1 MHVATICC
9 DIGLKNDQA
18 TVVCLEGVHLMEEES
33 LCCEH
38 SYTAQIWQNRLKA
51 QETHSKMDHSNLFFF
66 FFGGFFICIILF
78 TVKHILLAEIHLL

>member
-1 MHVATICC
+1 MHIATICC

-51 QETHSKMDHSNLFFF
+51 QETHSKMDHSNFFF
-66 FFGGFFICIILF
+66 FLVASLYVLF
-78 TVKHILLAEIHLL
+78 SLQSNIYS

>member
-66 FFGGFFICIILF
+66 FLVASLYVLF
-78 TVKHILLAEIHLL
+78 SLQSNIYS

>member
-1 MHVATICC
+1 MHIATICR

-51 QETHSKMDHSNLFFF
+51 QETHSEMDHSNLFFF
-66 FFGGFFICIILF
+66 FLVASLYVLF
-78 TVKHILLAEIHLL
+78 SLQSNIYS

>member
-1 MHVATICC
+1 VHIATICR

-18 TVVCLEGVHLMEEES
+18 TIVFLVGVHLMEEES

-66 FFGGFFICIILF
+66 FLVASLYVLF
-78 TVKHILLAEIHLL
+78 SLQSNIYS

>member
-1 MHVATICC
+1 MHIATICC

-66 FFGGFFICIILF
+66 FLVASLYVLF
-78 TVKHILLAEIHLL
+78 SLQSNIYS

>member
-1 MHVATICC
+1 MHIATICR

-66 FFGGFFICIILF
+66 FLVASLYVLF
-78 TVKHILLAEIHLL
+78 SLQSNIYS